1 MTSEY
6 AEIKRLEREIE
17 KARIAAE
24 QWETKSKQLE
34 AEIEQTKRTNEQL
47 KAKSKQLETE
57 VERQRRAAKQ
67 LEAET
72 ELARVT
78 VDQLEDENNRIK
90 ADLSRSQSEASD
102 LRRALAQAKD
112 PSPVKRCSL
121 KRVQALATN
130 ACMAVQRVASG
141 WLLKFGRLERHFRFL
156 GQIWQILLQED
167 WALSDVFPSEP
178 SKQQKALRLPFRHPV
193 LAAKLS

>member
-1 MTSEY
+1 MSEY

-17 KARIAAE
+17 QARIAAE
-24 QWETKSKQLE
+24 QFEAKNKQLE
-34 AEIEQTKRTNEQL
+34 AEIE
-47 KAKSKQLETE
+47 LERVT
-57 VERQRRAAKQ
+57 VEQ
-67 LEAET
+67 LEAEI
-72 ELARVT
+72 ELGRVT
-78 VDQLEDENNRIK
+78 VEQLEVENNRIK